1 MENFSVMITLF
12 IIVILGYVLAKLR
25 YMSVDFCRQL
35 SAIVVDVTCPLLILS
50 SVMGD
55 TMPDRR
61 LILPLLGVGVLTYVI
76 LTVVAYLV
84 PRALTQKA
92 SDHGIIGFALM
103 FANVGFIGYPIVAS
117 IFGHAAV
124 FYAALLNMANTFFI
138 FTVGVDLIKGHDS
151 SGQKHRFDFKVLFSP
166 GLLAAYAAVVIVALK
181 LHVSPLIA
189 RPVTMVGNITVPAS
203 LMVIG
208 ATMASLPL
216 RDMLGNRLVYAVTAL
231 RLGAVPI
238 VLYFLFRLMGVNA
251 LVNDINT
258 VVIAMPVASFGT
270 MFCMKYGRDVTLMT
284 ELTFLSTVAS
294 IFTIPLITLIFH

>member
-1 MENFSVMITLF
+1 MMITLF
-12 IIVILGYVLAKLR
+12 IIVILGYMLAKLR

-61 LILPLLGVGVLTYVI
+61 LILPLLGVGVLTYAI
-76 LTVVAYLV
+76 LTVVAYIV

-92 SDHGIIGFALM
+92 SDRGIIGFALM

-203 LMVIG
+203 LLVIG

-216 RDMLGNRLVYAVTAL
+216 RDILGNRLVYVVTAL

>member
-203 LMVIG
+203 LLVIG

-216 RDMLGNRLVYAVTAL
+216 RDMLGNRLVYVVTAL

>member
-12 IIVILGYVLAKLR
+12 IIVILGYMLAKLR

-203 LMVIG
+203 LLVIG

-216 RDMLGNRLVYAVTAL
+216 RDMLGNRLVYVVTAL

>member
-1 MENFSVMITLF
+1 MMITLF

-61 LILPLLGVGVLTYVI
+61 LILPLLSVGVLTYAI
-76 LTVVAYLV
+76 LTVVAYIV
-84 PRALTQKA
+84 PRTLTQKA
-92 SDHGIIGFALM
+92 SDLGIIGFALM

-203 LMVIG
+203 LLVIG

-216 RDMLGNRLVYAVTAL
+216 RDMLGNRLVYVVTAL

-238 VLYFLFRLMGVNA
+238 MLYFLFRLMGVNA

-294 IFTIPLITLIFH
+294 IFTIPLITLIFN

>member
-117 IFGHAAV
+117 IFCHAAV

-203 LMVIG
+203 LLVIG

-216 RDMLGNRLVYAVTAL
+216 RDMLGNRLVYVVTAL